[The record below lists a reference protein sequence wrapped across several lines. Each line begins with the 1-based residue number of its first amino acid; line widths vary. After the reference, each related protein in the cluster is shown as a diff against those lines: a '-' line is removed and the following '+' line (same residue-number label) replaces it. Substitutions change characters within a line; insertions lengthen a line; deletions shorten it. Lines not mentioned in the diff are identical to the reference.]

1 MVRADQSNSGQG
13 KANAGLLIPLEP
25 GPHQAYMDAP
35 AYRNAPA
42 YMDAWARDTGTNDV
56 APWKK
61 DAGFK
66 LTGN

>member
-1 MVRADQSNSGQG
+1 
-13 KANAGLLIPLEP
+13 
-25 GPHQAYMDAP
+25 MDAP